1 MHQGSTM
8 RLIKWIG
15 LLLLIVAGLVGGMFL
30 TRAFRSSQNASQEI
44 AAQYDPT
51 AKEGRG
57 SPQQPTE
64 RVITGLQQALEKNP
78 YNAEGWAVLGAAFLQ
93 RVRENGDP
101 ANYARAEGAF
111 SRALALDP
119 ANFHAVSGMGGLELA
134 RHQFRQALAWGE
146 RGRVMN
152 PDNAGI
158 YGVLGD
164 AHLEL
169 GEYDTAFEN
178 FQQMVDTRPDLSSY
192 ARVSYARE
200 LMGDRAGAIESM
212 RAAVDAGGAGSEA
225 RSWALV
231 QLGNL
236 YFDQGDLNAAHDA
249 YQAALQNWNDYPY
262 ARGGLAKVYAA
273 GRDYPQAIA
282 TYTRLLDAI
291 PLPEFVIG
299 LGDVYA
305 ASGDTANAQK
315 QYALVGAMQQLFQSN
330 GVDTDAELA
339 LFDADHRTD
348 PAATLELAKRAYAK
362 RPGVIVADTLAWT
375 YYQSGDYQS
384 ARDMMDR
391 ALRLGTQNALLF
403 FHAGMIH
410 YKLGDEARAR
420 EYLSKAIRLN
430 PHFSLRYRDLAQNTL
445 SDLQAAG
452 RVNRSIER

>member
-1 MHQGSTM
+1 MHW
-8 RLIKWIG
+8 IKWIG
-15 LLLLIVAGLVGGMFL
+15 LPLLIVAGLGGGMIL
-30 TRAFRSSQNASQEI
+30 TRAFLSSQNASREV

-51 AKEGRG
+51 AKAGQSSR
-57 SPQQPTE
+57 QQPTE
-64 RVITGLQQALEKNP
+64 RVIAGLQQALSRNA
-78 YNAEGWAVLGAAFLQ
+78 YDAEGWALLGGAFLQ

-111 SRALALDP
+111 EKALALDP
-119 ANFHAVSGMGGLELA
+119 ASFHAISGMGGLELA
-134 RHQFRQALAWGE
+134 RHQFRQALEWGE
-146 RGRVMN
+146 RGRALN

-169 GEYDTAFEN
+169 GEYDAAFEN
-178 FQQMVDTRPDLSSY
+178 FQKMVDTRPDLSSY

-200 LMGDRAGAIESM
+200 LMGDRSGAIENM
-212 RAAVDAGGAGSEA
+212 QAAVDAGGVGGEA

-236 YFDQGDLNAAHDA
+236 HFDQGDLAAAHDA

-273 GRDYPQAIA
+273 RQEYPQAIA
-282 TYTRLLDAI
+282 TYTRLLETI

-299 LGDVYA
+299 LGDVYT
-305 ASGDTANAQK
+305 ASGDTVNAQK

-339 LFDADHRTD
+339 LFGADHLSN
-348 PAATLELAKRAYAK
+348 PAATLDLAKRAYAK

-375 YYQSGDYQS
+375 YYQAGDYQS
-384 ARDMMDR
+384 ARDTMDR
-391 ALRLGTQNALLF
+391 ALRLDTQNALLF

-410 YKLGDEARAR
+410 YKLDDTARAR

-430 PHFSLRYRDLAQNTL
+430 PHFSLRYAALAQDTL
-445 SDLQAAG
+445 NELQASG
-452 RVNRSIER
+452 RVNGAIER